1 MSALATLAGSAGL
14 KVVERIIAKKFG
26 DGAGQLAG
34 DVLGAVAEQVG
45 VPVEQ
50 LDQAAVEK
58 PALVT
63 QALRDVEERSPELI
77 ALYAAGIEL
86 QRAQLAAEASEPI
99 WMRAWR
105 PAGMYLLGL
114 LWLWNV
120 IVVHI
125 VNAAAKIDLP
135 QMPFDQLVQISGLYM
150 GLYMG
155 GHTIKD
161 AVTKWR
167 GSGK

>member
-14 KVVERIIAKKFG
+14 KIVEKIIANRFG

-34 DVLGAVAEQVG
+34 DVLGAIADQVG
-45 VPVEQ
+45 VPVDQ
-50 LDQAAVEK
+50 LDQAAEDQPAAVTRALQTVE
-58 PALVT
+58 
-63 QALRDVEERSPELI
+63 DRSPELI
-77 ALYAAGIEL
+77 ALYAAGLEL
-86 QRAQLAAEASEPI
+86 QKAQLAAEAAEPL

-105 PAGMYLLGL
+105 PAGMYLLAI
-114 LWLWNV
+114 LWIWNV
-120 IVVHI
+120 IVVHA
-125 VNAAAKIDLP
+125 VNAAAGSAMP

-161 AVTKWR
+161 AVTKWT
-167 GSGK
+167 GAK

>member
-14 KVVERIIAKKFG
+14 KIVEKIIANRFG

-34 DVLGAVAEQVG
+34 DVLGAIADQVG
-45 VPVEQ
+45 VPVDQ
-50 LDQAAVEK
+50 LDQAAEDQ
-58 PALVT
+58 PAVVT
-63 QALRDVEERSPELI
+63 RALQTVEERSPELI
-77 ALYAAGIEL
+77 ALYAAGLEL
-86 QRAQLAAEASEPI
+86 QKTQLAAEAAEPR

-114 LWLWNV
+114 FWLWSV
-120 IVVHI
+120 IIVHV
-125 VNAAAKIDLP
+125 VNAAAGTALP
-135 QMPFDQLVQISGLYM
+135 PVPLDQLVQISGLYM

-161 AVTKWR
+161 AMTKWA
-167 GSGK
+167 GAK

>member
-14 KVVERIIAKKFG
+14 KIVEKIIANRLG

-34 DVLGAVAEQVG
+34 DVLGAIAEQVG
-45 VPVEQ
+45 VPVDQ
-50 LDQAAVEK
+50 LDQAAEDQPAVVTRALQTVE
-58 PALVT
+58 
-63 QALRDVEERSPELI
+63 DRSPELI
-77 ALYAAGIEL
+77 ALYAAGLEL
-86 QRAQLAAEASEPI
+86 QKAQLAAEAAEPL

-114 LWLWNV
+114 FWIWSV
-120 IVVHI
+120 IIVHVI
-125 VNAAAKIDLP
+125 NAAAGTALP
-135 QMPFDQLVQISGLYM
+135 PVPLDQLVQISGLYM

-161 AVTKWR
+161 AMTKWA
-167 GSGK
+167 GAK

>member
-1 MSALATLAGSAGL
+1 MSALAALAGSAGL
-14 KVVERIIAKKFG
+14 KVIEKIIANKFG

-34 DVLGAVAEQVG
+34 DVLGAIADQVG
-45 VPVEQ
+45 VPVDQ
-50 LDQAAVEK
+50 LDQAAEDQ
-58 PALVT
+58 PAVVT
-63 QALRDVEERSPELI
+63 QALQAVEARSPELI
-77 ALYAAGIEL
+77 ALYAAGLEL
-86 QRAQLAAEASEPI
+86 QKAQLAAEAGEPA

-114 LWLWNV
+114 FWLWSV

-125 VNAAAKIDLP
+125 VNAAAGTTLP
-135 QMPFDQLVQISGLYM
+135 PVPLDQLVQISGLYM

-161 AVTKWR
+161 AVTKWT
-167 GSGK
+167 GAK

>member
-14 KVVERIIAKKFG
+14 KIVEKIIANRLG

-34 DVLGAVAEQVG
+34 DVLGAIAEQVG
-45 VPVEQ
+45 VPVDQ
-50 LDQAAVEK
+50 LDQAAEDQPAAVTRALQAVE
-58 PALVT
+58 
-63 QALRDVEERSPELI
+63 DRSPELI
-77 ALYAAGIEL
+77 AVYAAGLEL
-86 QRAQLAAEASEPI
+86 QKAQLAADAAEPR

-114 LWLWNV
+114 FWIWSV
-120 IVVHI
+120 IIVHVV
-125 VNAAAKIDLP
+125 NTAAGTALP
-135 QMPFDQLVQISGLYM
+135 PVPLDQLVQISGLYM

-161 AVTKWR
+161 AMTKWA
-167 GSGK
+167 GAK